1 MRAMTFARWAL
12 PSLLRQAQISLTVAT
27 LAVAL
32 LGAFLPLV
40 SGAAHSAAT
49 RTEGLGAAVLRTV
62 QLGAYRLETDPRPLT
77 LDNLAD
83 LETWPDVESVNG
95 WAQVDLTLITHRTS
109 ATLALTPR
117 IPGVQPPLVAG
128 RDPRADDEVVVSVA
142 VAEDLGIAVGDVVDV
157 EHIERAGTSD
167 GWGEMSE
174 ATIVGLY
181 DPSVQ
186 GVDGPEAVYG
196 TESLVVR
203 WVNAATGHS
212 MAWAEENYTFPT
224 AYITLTSIDASIAF
238 MSDVSAA
245 GYSPTSLSAMLGGVS
260 NTQAFLD
267 ALRPMLTGVLGV
279 ALVFIGWGTASAFVA
294 ARRSEVGV
302 LRALGWA
309 RREVGWA
316 FTAQFAAQGALVGG
330 IGAALALAGT
340 AVLSSLGKLTLFGV
354 PLEARLDAPF
364 LWQLVGLVVG
374 AVCCFSLAALV
385 PVWRVSSIAPDDVLR
400 DVRG

>member
-1 MRAMTFARWAL
+1 M
-12 PSLLRQAQISLTVAT
+12 PSLVRQARVSLTVAT

-40 SGAAHSAAT
+40 SGAADSAAT
-49 RTEGLGAAVLRTV
+49 RKDGLGAIVLRTV
-62 QLGAYRLETDPRPLT
+62 ELGAYRLETDPKPLT

-83 LETWPDVESVNG
+83 LETWPEVESVNG
-95 WAQVDLTLITHRTS
+95 WAQVDMTLITDRSS

-117 IPGVQPPLVAG
+117 IPGLQPPLVEG
-128 RDPRADDEVVVSVA
+128 REPRADDEVVVSAA
-142 VAEDLGIAVGDVVDV
+142 VAEDLGIIAGDVIDA
-157 EHIERAGTSD
+157 EHIERAGSSD

-186 GVDGPEAVYG
+186 GVDGPEAAYG
-196 TESLVVR
+196 TEALVVR

-212 MAWAEENYTFPT
+212 TAWAEDNYTFPK
-224 AYITLTSIDASIAF
+224 AYITLTSIDATKAF
-238 MSDVSAA
+238 MSDVAA
-245 GYSPTSLSAMLGGVS
+245 EGYSPTSLSAMLSGVS
-260 NTQAFLD
+260 TTQAFLD
-267 ALRPMLTGVLGV
+267 GLRPMLSGVLGV
-279 ALVFIGWGTASAFVA
+279 ALLFIGWATASAFVA
-294 ARRSEVGV
+294 SRRAEVGV

-309 RREVGWA
+309 RYEVGGA

-330 IGAALALAGT
+330 VGAAIALATT
-340 AVLSSLGKLTLFGV
+340 AVLSTVGPLSLFGV

-364 LWQLVGLVVG
+364 LGQLGGVVVG
-374 AVCCFSLAALV
+374 AVCCFSIAAFV
-385 PVWRVSSIAPDDVLR
+385 PVWRASSIAPDDVLR